1 MNTYM
6 FKVSLS
12 FDKVTYIDYYK
23 VEAINKQEG
32 MTKAIQLC
40 LKCAD
45 YNAEDIT
52 FATIEEY
59 RLI

>member
-12 FDKVTYIDYYK
+12 FGKVTYIDYYK
-23 VEAINKQEG
+23 VEATNKQEG

-40 LKCAD
+40 LKCTD
-45 YNAEDIT
+45 KNAEDIT